1 MNKKEALSAL
11 IRNLEE
17 YLSQGFRFHTLF
29 MEEFKGLLQGAQ
41 GHEKEIFA
49 LLIKQLNFVKTLGKQ
64 VYNADG
70 NEIIKYL
77 EKEYYSLHLTGKN
90 FNLRLLMT
98 FDEEVHPVFLAA
110 FYERAGK
117 KNSDYTSWVKVLD
130 QRYSQI

>member
-1 MNKKEALSAL
+1 MNKKEALSVL
-11 IRNLEE
+11 IKNLEE
-17 YLSQGFRFHTLF
+17 YLHQGFRFHYAF
-29 MEEFKGLLQGAQ
+29 MEEFKNLLYDAQ

-49 LLIKQLNFVKTLGKQ
+49 LLVKQLAFVKTLGRQ

-77 EKEYYSLHLTGKN
+77 DKEYYSLHLTGKN

-98 FDEEVHPVFLAA
+98 FDAENNPIFLAA

-117 KNSDYTSWVKVLD
+117 RISDYTQWKKILD
-130 QRYSQI
+130 KRYSQM

>member
-11 IRNLEE
+11 IKNLEE
-17 YLSQGFRFHTLF
+17 YLHQGFRFHYAF
-29 MEEFKGLLQGAQ
+29 MEEFKNLLYDAQ

-49 LLIKQLNFVKTLGKQ
+49 LLVKQLAFVKTLGRQ

-77 EKEYYSLHLTGKN
+77 DKEYYSLHLTGKN

-98 FDEEVHPVFLAA
+98 FDAENNPISLAA
-110 FYERAGK
+110 FNEPAGK
-117 KNSDYTSWVKVLD
+117 RISDYTQWKKILD
-130 QRYSQI
+130 KRYSQM

>member
-11 IRNLEE
+11 IKNLEE
-17 YLSQGFRFHTLF
+17 YLHQGFRFHYAF
-29 MEEFKGLLQGAQ
+29 MEEFKNLLYDTQ

-49 LLIKQLNFVKTLGKQ
+49 LLVKQLAFVKTLGRQ

-77 EKEYYSLHLTGKN
+77 DKEYYSLHLTGKN

-98 FDEEVHPVFLAA
+98 FDAENNPIFLAA

-117 KNSDYTSWVKVLD
+117 RISDYTQWKKILD
-130 QRYSQI
+130 KRYSQM